1 MDRIIPTEFA
11 SFDEVMKLGKEA
23 IQENDAHFFGAIK
36 FFAGDA
42 LKEVEEQG
50 GYSEKAKKFME
61 DLVDGMAKKA
71 KEAND
76 KIMAEAM
83 AKLNRGT
90 PKENAEAA
98 FLITRE
104 SLAKWLAAS
113 ARKDYRGME
122 KAFNEHQEQIEKHGL
137 KDIVMGEH
145 LMMTPKE
152 IKASTTAT
160 DSGLVPQ
167 LFVPVLIDRLYERSY
182 VRQLCDVIPVTS
194 TAGKIPGV
202 TAGLTAYHHAEAVAP
217 TESNITST
225 SLTYETEDISGLT
238 VVSRK
243 LLVDGMPIG
252 LMNYLVRQVIDA
264 VAMKEHAMF
273 ITGNDTNTWKAGL
286 DAETLNEISCA
297 GVGLDGILEA
307 VGTLYGDNEAPPEWE
322 ASEHIVVKRKTP
334 SILIVKSKGANG
346 QYQPSA
352 LISLKQ
358 CLGYPWLF
366 NSNLTEGTG
375 YFVAMKAYKIF
386 DVPQLTRIGTTEEGA
401 YAVADSV
408 AIFMHTSSDAMLA
421 TNGRAASAAAAL
433 KLVDIPTSWAG

>member
-1 MDRIIPTEFA
+1 MDRIVPTEFA

-23 IQENDAHFFGAIK
+23 VQENDAHFFGAIK
-36 FFAGDA
+36 FFVGDA
-42 LKEVEEQG
+42 LKEVEEKG
-50 GYSEKAKKFME
+50 GYSETAKKFME
-61 DLVDGMAKKA
+61 DLVDTMAKKA
-71 KEAND
+71 KEDHD
-76 KIMAEAM
+76 KIMAQAM

-98 FLITRE
+98 FLITRN

-122 KAFNEHQEQIEKHGL
+122 KAYDLHQEQIEKHGL
-137 KDIVMGEH
+137 GDLVMGNV

-160 DSGLVPQ
+160 DSGLIPQ

-202 TAGLTAYHHAEAVAP
+202 TAGLTAAHHAEAVAP
-217 TESNITST
+217 AESNITST
-225 SLTYETEDISGLT
+225 SLAYETEDISAMT
-238 VVSRK
+238 EVSRK
-243 LLVDGMPIG
+243 LIVDGMPIG

-286 DAETLNEISCA
+286 NAETLNEVSCA
-297 GVGLDGILEA
+297 GGSLDGILEA

-334 SILIVKSKGANG
+334 SIMIVKSKGANG
-346 QYQPSA
+346 QYQPQA

-366 NSNLTEGTG
+366 NSNLTDGSG

-386 DVPQLTRIGTTEEGA
+386 DVPQLTRIGTTEEGT
-401 YAVADSV
+401 YATKDSI

-421 TNGRAASAAAAL
+421 TNGRAASAAAAV
-433 KLVDIPTSWAG
+433 KLVDIPTSWA